1 MALDLEEQE
10 QVAELKAWWQT
21 HGRLITAVIIAAAL
35 GFAGWQGWR
44 IYQQNQAANAAGLYD
59 TLARAAEAGDAKAMR
74 DAAGTLIE
82 TYPRTLYASMG
93 ALTAA
98 RFFFDRNDPKSAK
111 AQLQWVLDNAN
122 SEEMRDL
129 ARLRLAAVLLDEK
142 AYDEALKLLNAAH
155 GAAFESQYAASRG
168 DVLTAKKQTADAR
181 AAYKLALEKAG
192 KQDAAFRETVRMR
205 LDALGGGDAGG

>member
-10 QVAELKAWWQT
+10 QVAELKAWWRQ
-21 HGRLITAVIIAAAL
+21 HGRLITAVIVAAAL
-35 GFAGWQGWR
+35 GFSGWQGWR

-74 DAAGTLIE
+74 DAGGTLIE
-82 TYPRTLYASMG
+82 SYPRTLYASMG

-98 RFFFDRNDPKSAK
+98 RFHFDKNDLKSAK
-111 AQLQWVLDNAN
+111 VQLQWVLDNAP

-142 AYDEALKLLNAAH
+142 SYDEALKLLNAAH
-155 GAAFESQYAASRG
+155 APPFEAQYAAMRG
-168 DVLTAKKQTADAR
+168 DVLVAKKQTADAR
-181 AAYKLALEKAG
+181 AAYKLALDKAG
-192 KQDAAFRETVRMR
+192 QDAAFRETVRMR
-205 LDALGGGDAGG
+205 LDALGG